1 MAGLGQGLVPV
12 GGDLS
17 FDELALGPAL
27 GCWQSFLLVAFSGS
41 FVHRCRRSPAF
52 GSLITASSEGKWPRF
67 IGDPCAAGSSQSRC
81 CWWRGYLPRSGGEMT
96 RLSIGG
102 KSRKGVNRSQAR
114 SQVVTVWGYLTP
126 MSDSE
131 KSVRACQAASWF
143 GAVQIG
149 LESGRD
155 LPALPCRRRTASR
168 GAEPGGPHR
177 WGPWPGARTA
187 CVRLGKA
194 GKPVTFPRAL
204 RSRAGGAPLY
214 DQHVLDAPVVVPAR
228 AHTSRPSRRL
238 PPRGWG
244 PDT

>member
-1 MAGLGQGLVPV
+1 MVAVLSPCRVLGLVCPQV
-12 GGDLS
+12 SQFAS
-17 FDELALGPAL
+17 FRQL
-27 GCWQSFLLVAFSGS
+27 
-41 FVHRCRRSPAF
+41 RSPPHRK
-52 GSLITASSEGKWPRF
+52 GKWPRF
-67 IGDPCAAGSSQSRC
+67 IGDPCAAGSSQSRS

-114 SQVVTVWGYLTP
+114 WQVVTVWGYLTP
-126 MSDSE
+126 VSDSE

-143 GAVQIG
+143 GAVQVG

-155 LPALPCRRRTASR
+155 LPALPGRRRTASR

-177 WGPWPGARTA
+177 SGPWLGARTA

-194 GKPVTFPRAL
+194 GETVTFPRAL
-204 RSRAGGAPLY
+204 RSRAGGAPSTIS
-214 DQHVLDAPVVVPAR
+214 HALDIAVVVPAR

-238 PPRGWG
+238 PPRTRG

>member
-1 MAGLGQGLVPV
+1 
-12 GGDLS
+12 
-17 FDELALGPAL
+17 
-27 GCWQSFLLVAFSGS
+27 
-41 FVHRCRRSPAF
+41 
-52 GSLITASSEGKWPRF
+52 
-67 IGDPCAAGSSQSRC
+67 
-81 CWWRGYLPRSGGEMT
+81 MT

-155 LPALPCRRRTASR
+155 LPTLPCRRRTASR

-194 GKPVTFPRAL
+194 SEPVTFPRAL
-204 RSRAGGAPLY
+204 RSQAGGAPFY
-214 DQHVLDAPVVVPAR
+214 DQHVLDAPVGQLG
-228 AHTSRPSRRL
+228 AHEPPLREAPSSGPGPRYLSHVLDSRPC
-238 PPRGWG
+238 PAP
-244 PDT
+244 TAM

>member
-1 MAGLGQGLVPV
+1 
-12 GGDLS
+12 
-17 FDELALGPAL
+17 
-27 GCWQSFLLVAFSGS
+27 
-41 FVHRCRRSPAF
+41 
-52 GSLITASSEGKWPRF
+52 
-67 IGDPCAAGSSQSRC
+67 
-81 CWWRGYLPRSGGEMT
+81 MT

-149 LESGRD
+149 LENGRD

-194 GKPVTFPRAL
+194 GEPVTFPRAL
-204 RSRAGGAPLY
+204 RSRAGGAPSTIRHASTLRLCQLSAHEPPFKEAPSPGPGPRY
-214 DQHVLDAPVVVPAR
+214 LSHVLDTVHA
-228 AHTSRPSRRL
+228 
-238 PPRGWG
+238 PPRPRCGPSGRRPGEQARTIG
-244 PDT
+244 PDRARGRPLGRGLLQRTRAATRATASATASAGPRNGPRAERGGQVVLDIPDVSIPPAHQAW

>member
-1 MAGLGQGLVPV
+1 
-12 GGDLS
+12 
-17 FDELALGPAL
+17 
-27 GCWQSFLLVAFSGS
+27 
-41 FVHRCRRSPAF
+41 
-52 GSLITASSEGKWPRF
+52 
-67 IGDPCAAGSSQSRC
+67 
-81 CWWRGYLPRSGGEMT
+81 MT

-114 SQVVTVWGYLTP
+114 SQVATVWGYLTP

-155 LPALPCRRRTASR
+155 LPAVPV
-168 GAEPGGPHR
+168 GHEPH
-177 WGPWPGARTA
+177 PGARNRVDHTGGDRRLGPRTA

-204 RSRAGGAPLY
+204 RSRAGGAPFY
-214 DQHVLDAPVVVPAR
+214 DQDVLDAPVGQLS
-228 AHTSRPSRRL
+228 AHEPPFKEAPSPGPGPRYLSHVLDSRPC
-238 PPRGWG
+238 PAP
-244 PDT
+244 TAM

>member
-1 MAGLGQGLVPV
+1 
-12 GGDLS
+12 
-17 FDELALGPAL
+17 
-27 GCWQSFLLVAFSGS
+27 
-41 FVHRCRRSPAF
+41 
-52 GSLITASSEGKWPRF
+52 
-67 IGDPCAAGSSQSRC
+67 
-81 CWWRGYLPRSGGEMT
+81 MT

-194 GKPVTFPRAL
+194 GEPVTFPRAL
-204 RSRAGGAPLY
+204 RSQAGGAPFY
-214 DQHVLDAPVVVPAR
+214 DQTRLDAAVVPAQRTR
-228 AHTSRPSRRL
+228 AALEGGSL
-238 PPRGWG
+238 PGPGAQILKPRA
-244 PDT
+244 

>member
-1 MAGLGQGLVPV
+1 MLAVLSPRRVLGLVCPRV
-12 GGDLS
+12 S
-17 FDELALGPAL
+17 QIA
-27 GCWQSFLLVAFSGS
+27 SHS
-41 FVHRCRRSPAF
+41 
-52 GSLITASSEGKWPRF
+52 SLITASSEGKWPRF
-67 IGDPCAAGSSQSRC
+67 IGDPCAAGSSQSRS

-168 GAEPGGPHR
+168 GAEPGAPR
-177 WGPWPGARTA
+177 RSGPWPGARTA

-194 GKPVTFPRAL
+194 GEPVTAH
-204 RSRAGGAPLY
+204 

-238 PPRGWG
+238 PPPARG

>member
-1 MAGLGQGLVPV
+1 MVAVLSPCRVLGLVCPRV
-12 GGDLS
+12 S
-17 FDELALGPAL
+17 QIA
-27 GCWQSFLLVAFSGS
+27 SHS
-41 FVHRCRRSPAF
+41 
-52 GSLITASSEGKWPRF
+52 SLITASSEGKWPRF
-67 IGDPCAAGSSQSRC
+67 IGDPCAAGSSQSRY

-155 LPALPCRRRTASR
+155 LPAVPV
-168 GAEPGGPHR
+168 GDEPHR
-177 WGPWPGARTA
+177 GPDQVDHAGLDRRLGPGRLD
-187 CVRLGKA
+187 RLGKA
-194 GKPVTFPRAL
+194 GEPVTFPRAL
-204 RSRAGGAPLY
+204 RSRAGGAPPFY
-214 DQHVLDAPVVVPAR
+214 DQHVLDAPVGQLSADEPPFKEAPSPDPGPRYLSHVLD
-228 AHTSRPSRRL
+228 SRPS
-238 PPRGWG
+238 PTP
-244 PDT
+244 TAM

>member
-1 MAGLGQGLVPV
+1 
-12 GGDLS
+12 
-17 FDELALGPAL
+17 
-27 GCWQSFLLVAFSGS
+27 
-41 FVHRCRRSPAF
+41 
-52 GSLITASSEGKWPRF
+52 
-67 IGDPCAAGSSQSRC
+67 
-81 CWWRGYLPRSGGEMT
+81 MT

-114 SQVVTVWGYLTP
+114 SQVATVWGYLTP

-131 KSVRACQAASWF
+131 KPVRACQAASWF

-155 LPALPCRRRTASR
+155 LPALPV
-168 GAEPGGPHR
+168 GDEPY
-177 WGPWPGARTA
+177 PGARNRVDHTGGDRRLGPGRLD
-187 CVRLGKA
+187 RLGKA

-204 RSRAGGAPLY
+204 RSRAGGAPSTIRTSLTP
-214 DQHVLDAPVVVPAR
+214 LLASS

-238 PPRGWG
+238 PPRARG